1 VPMQPGPP
9 CKGWIRPISPSHWSV
24 RCKHC
29 ANFYSALAYIK
40 SSNKQLHAIYEKIF
54 KENPVSRRAFIVRS
68 HKVRAREL
76 TSWITKELHA
86 RWSKHNSLKGNL
98 IRTSIDGHTFHNNYT
113 SPDMNLVATCTQEH
127 PHCHVLAIPRCI
139 TCPPCS
145 SSTARFNSLCYMVNG
160 QGTSITWPRRT
171 AAWWHS
177 GRAQ

>member
-1 VPMQPGPP
+1 MR
-9 CKGWIRPISPSHWSV
+9 CSLYIR
-24 RCKHC
+24 
-29 ANFYSALAYIK
+29 FYERLARIRV
-40 SSNKQLHAIYEKIF
+40 NDNQVHAIYLKLF
-54 KENPVSRRAFIVRS
+54 KCKHNHMGRRAFIVRS

-86 RWSKHNSLKGNL
+86 RWSKHNSLKGKTEPDAWQPTHKDL